1 MKSWDNR
8 FDKNQI
14 FLFEEPVLSAIKK
27 VDFSIEAGVH
37 EFELSVTDSYGAE
50 TMEIVTIEVG
60 AEPNKFPVGKAK
72 ASKK

>member
-1 MKSWDNR
+1 M
-8 FDKNQI
+8 
-14 FLFEEPVLSAIKK
+14 KK

-50 TMEIVTIEVG
+50 TMEIVTIEV
-60 AEPNKFPVGKAK
+60 APEPNNFPTGKEK